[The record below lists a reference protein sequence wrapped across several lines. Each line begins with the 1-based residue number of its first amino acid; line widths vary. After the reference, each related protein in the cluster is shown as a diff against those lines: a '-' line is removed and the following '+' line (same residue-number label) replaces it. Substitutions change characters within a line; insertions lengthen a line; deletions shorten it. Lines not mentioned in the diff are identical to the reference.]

1 MKPFA
6 INSNPITRA
15 LAVAAFSLTVAV
27 QSQTASAYDFC
38 QIVSDRVSAALT
50 SAKSS
55 AMNSNIDLG
64 DGVFKVVVSGYIN
77 SFIQA
82 NGKDY
87 DDALIE
93 ANEEYVY
100 QSCVESVPTILQPST
115 STTTKGGK

>member
-1 MKPFA
+1 MKPFTLT
-6 INSNPITRA
+6 TRYISRT
-15 LAVAAFSLTVAV
+15 LAVAAFSLTMSV

-50 SAKSS
+50 SAKTS

-100 QSCVESVPTILQPST
+100 QSCVESVPTILQP
-115 STTTKGGK
+115 TTKGGK